1 MKKNISINICGT
13 IYSIDEDAYQLLEHY
28 LDSMKRYFS
37 QEGEEE
43 ISDDIEH
50 RVAELL
56 WEQKHNGKDAVSIE
70 MVKEII
76 EKIGNPADIANE
88 TKTHEENEEFF
99 PKSKK
104 SVGLYSLHRRF
115 CGDNLGV
122 LLANSPR
129 KKNKTT

>member
-37 QEGEEE
+37 QEGDED
-43 ISDDIEH
+43 IADDIEH

-56 WEQKHNGKDAVSIE
+56 WNKKHNGNEAVTIE

-76 EKIGNPADIANE
+76 EKIGNPADIADE
-88 TKTHEENEEFF
+88 
-99 PKSKK
+99 P
-104 SVGLYSLHRRF
+104 
-115 CGDNLGV
+115 
-122 LLANSPR
+122 
-129 KKNKTT
+129 